1 MKSMSNPIDK
11 VPANDK
17 KGWDETV
24 ERTLPFTKCRSL
36 FISAALYLA
45 LASPFL
51 LQLPMHEEVIHIRD
65 TASWGRALAYYCH
78 PPLYAL
84 LGKAARTL
92 LGDSFLSLYFLG
104 VASAVFSLFFL
115 WRIMKALDMCGVAPF
130 ALAFI
135 AIMPPFVHG
144 SLLLEMEPVVLTP
157 LLLVALLYYIRAP
170 TNNKDAAFYLKAG
183 FLVGL
188 AMWAKYFFTP
198 FLLVFSIFA
207 YEASTGVNIKRALR
221 NSALTLL
228 SALVTFVPFYLAYAY
243 FFIDG
248 PNSFEFIA
256 LNKTREG
263 APLFA
268 SGVAF
273 FSPLTKIMAMTFWL
287 SPFFVALFV
296 IAAIS
301 SVTGWRRGGV
311 ENLILILITSI
322 FFFYLLLHPYPFG
335 ELKYFYP
342 IYPLSALFVFIFLK
356 RELIEMRFTPALLV
370 VAVSAVL
377 FYMIADDPLYET
389 LLRYRARDYTGLASY
404 LLVYTAINAAVFAM
418 ARLFCGCR
426 AGMTARS
433 TLVALSIASFLSLFA
448 SQATGQYQTRVQ
460 YGETGAKETIG
471 FVRAAIPSWN
481 AVVIPGDIMYYTG
494 MEFSKTGSLTAL
506 SSDLNNW
513 DWIIERRVNFAR
525 LAPDQVRKIDLAFEP
540 VMELGSY
547 QIYRKR

>member
-1 MKSMSNPIDK
+1 MSDPIDK
-11 VPANDK
+11 ALANDK
-17 KGWDETV
+17 RGWEGTS
-24 ERTLPFTKCRSL
+24 ERSL
-36 FISAALYLA
+36 SFTEGRPFSTSAAIYLV
-45 LASPFL
+45 LAAPFL
-51 LQLPMHEEVIHIRD
+51 FQLPMHEEVIHIRD

-84 LGKAARTL
+84 MGKAARTL
-92 LGDSFLSLYFLG
+92 LGDSFHSLYFLG
-104 VASAVFSLFFL
+104 AASAVLSLFLL
-115 WRIMKALDMCGVAPF
+115 WRIMKAIDIGGVAPF

-157 LLLVALLYYIRAP
+157 LILIALLYYIKGRP
-170 TNNKDAAFYLKAG
+170 IGESSTAFYLKAG

-198 FLLVFSIFA
+198 FLLVFSTLV
-207 YEASTGVNIKRALR
+207 YEATTGVGIRRAIR
-221 NSALTLL
+221 NSALILS

-256 LNKTREG
+256 FNKTQEG

-287 SPFFVALFV
+287 SPFFIALFLT
-296 IAAIS
+296 AAV
-301 SVTGWRRGGV
+301 SVVKEWRRGGV
-311 ENLILILITSI
+311 ENLLLILITSI
-322 FFFYLLLHPYPFG
+322 FFFYLFLHPYPFG

-342 IYPLSALFVFIFLK
+342 LYPLSALFVFTSLR
-356 RELIEMRFTPALLV
+356 RELIEMRFAPALLV
-370 VAVSAVL
+370 VAVFAGI
-377 FYMIADDPLYET
+377 FYVIAGDPMYET
-389 LLRYRARDYTGLASY
+389 LLRYRVRDYTGLASY
-404 LLVYTAINAAVFAM
+404 LLVYTAMNAAVFAM
-418 ARLFCGCR
+418 ARLFCRWR
-426 AGMTARS
+426 AGTTVRS
-433 TLVALSIASFLSLFA
+433 TLVALSIASFISLFA

-471 FVRAAIPSWN
+471 FVRAAIPSWS

-494 MEFSKTGSLTAL
+494 MEFSKAGSLTAL
-506 SSDLNNW
+506 SGDLNNW

-525 LAPDQVRKIDLAFEP
+525 LAPDQMRKIDLAFEP